1 MPALKKKIISFDDAD
16 KNYFPLSAP
25 DKRYPAELAV
35 FQNIFWQLKHEKA
48 PKDDVLK
55 ILFLFS
61 PKVRLAEDPHEGMEF
76 CITAKEYAELTGLK
90 VDSAYTI
97 LNRVVDALYDHSV
110 VFYHSEKDRD
120 IRTRLINSCSY
131 KDGCFYIS
139 FTHFALYIMYVFNQ
153 QNSFTKFKVKS
164 AISLS
169 GHGLKLYP
177 FLIQNEFRYNF
188 DVQLKELKLALGLN
202 GDSYPEYRDFK
213 TTILKPHIDSINQKT
228 ELTVEFKAV
237 KKEGRKASHVNFTVT
252 KKRTVKAEETKKE
265 VPDQPQNEQQKITA
279 TIVYKEIIKNPELLP
294 RFRESGEATNE
305 MIDRIKN
312 DFKNGNQERWINK
325 LQEFGITFEEPAP
338 F

>member
-1 MPALKKKIISFDDAD
+1 MPALKKKIISFGDDD

-35 FQNIFWQLKHEKA
+35 FQNIFWQLKHEKS

-110 VFYHSEKDRD
+110 IFYHSDKDRD

-188 DVQLKELKLALGLN
+188 DVQLSDLKTALGLN
-202 GDSYPEYRDFK
+202 ADSYPEYRDFK
-213 TTILKPHIDSINQKT
+213 TTILKPHIDAINQKT
-228 ELTVEFKAV
+228 ELTVEFKAI
-237 KKEGRKASHVNFTVT
+237 KKSGRKS
-252 KKRTVKAEETKKE
+252 
-265 VPDQPQNEQQKITA
+265 
-279 TIVYKEIIKNPELLP
+279 IK
-294 RFRESGEATNE
+294 
-305 MIDRIKN
+305 
-312 DFKNGNQERWINK
+312 Q
-325 LQEFGITFEEPAP
+325 
-338 F
+338 

>member
-90 VDSAYTI
+90 VDSTYTI

-325 LQEFGITFEEPAP
+325 LQEFGITFEEPVS